1 MSFTMSHNCNSHP
14 SMQSF
19 FSRPITE
26 FAKPVQWNLKECI
39 LKFQL
44 WIFNLSSLDL
54 SSHPYIHWQ
63 GPEPLVWSFIRLS
76 SWGEVGISVLFN
88 HLCCAIETS
97 NYVCTF
103 YQKGL
108 KFLALCS
115 VMSWCKCWHH
125 WIVVGPLASSFLSH
139 ILCSEI
145 WVSSF

>member
-1 MSFTMSHNCNSHP
+1 MSCTMSHNCKSHTP
-14 SMQSF
+14 MQSF
-19 FSRPITE
+19 SSRPVPE

-54 SSHPYIHWQ
+54 SSHPYIQCQ
-63 GPEPLVWSFIRLS
+63 GPEPLNWSLICIS
-76 SWGEVGISVLFN
+76 SGGEGFQSFFN
-88 HLCCAIETS
+88 HMCCAIETS
-97 NYVCTF
+97 NCVCTF